1 MKTMRVLKRISKPF
15 LIVLI
20 AFLILSMNPGLNEA
34 KPKQEEV
41 KVWFS
46 SENAPA
52 DRSWYDGPKEITYK
66 LDQQSSLKITNEK
79 EINGTT
85 IFVDPDKQYQQMLG
99 VGTSLEESSIFNL
112 SKMAPGKRKQ
122 ALRDLF
128 DPKKG
133 IGMDVIRITIGTSDF
148 TAQDAFYTY
157 NDIPITETDYDLSE
171 FSIQRD
177 IDLNIVSTLKEALK
191 INPDIK
197 IFASPW
203 SPPAWMK
210 TNNSLI
216 GGRLEEKNTEVLAA
230 YYRKFV
236 QSYEEQGIPIYAMTM
251 QNEPLLEIDYP
262 SMYMPPE
269 QQSELAVLLRGELDT
284 HHLDTKLWTFDHNFS
299 EARDYVSTVF
309 EDDAANDSI
318 AGIAFH
324 DYAGDPKTMGEI
336 SRDYPD
342 KSLHLTERSVW
353 GTAGADRIAQYF
365 RNGAASYNAWVTML
379 DSNISTHHWI
389 GTPDPTMLIQNAD
402 NVNKY
407 WKIPIYYMTGNYSKF
422 VDRGAKRIDSNY
434 GSRDSVTNVS
444 FLNPDNSIV
453 TVVTNQT
460 DKAQKFRVVAEGKQF
475 VATLPARTVGTYEW
489 QHPSQQEND
498 NLIENSSFETGT
510 LDQWTERNNGASA
523 HKADAD
529 EPFTGI
535 YKLTHWHW
543 DSYQQQ
549 SAQKVTNVPDG
560 TYEASV
566 WVRSGGGQNKLHF
579 YAKDYGGAKKIADI
593 GSSPVTSYTQYKID
607 DIQVTSGQVEV
618 GVCSDANAG
627 NWAAFDRFEL
637 KQLK

>member
-1 MKTMRVLKRISKPF
+1 MRVLKRISKPF
-15 LIVLI
+15 FIVLI
-20 AFLILSMNPGLNEA
+20 AFLIMSMHPGSYHA
-34 KPKQEEV
+34 KSKQEEV

-66 LDQQSSLKITNEK
+66 LNQQQSLNITEEK

-85 IFVDPDKQYQQMLG
+85 IYVNPDKQYQEMLG
-99 VGTSLEESSIFNL
+99 VGTSLEESSIYNL

-122 ALRDLF
+122 ALKDLF

-133 IGMDVIRITIGTSDF
+133 IGMDIIRITIGTSDF

-157 NDIPITETDYDLSE
+157 NDIPITETDYDLSG

-177 IDLNIVSTLKEALK
+177 IDLNIIATLKEALK

-210 TNNSLI
+210 SNKSLI
-216 GGRLEEKNTEVLAA
+216 GGQLEDKNTEVLAA

-236 QSYEEQGIPIYAMTM
+236 QSYEAHGIPIYAMTM

-262 SMYMPPE
+262 SMYMPAK
-269 QQSELAVLLRGELDT
+269 QQRELAALLRNELDT

-299 EARDYVSTVF
+299 EGWDYVSTVL
-309 EDDAANDSI
+309 EDKAADESI

-324 DYAGDPKTMGEI
+324 DYAGDPKTMGDI
-336 SRDYPD
+336 SRAYPD
-342 KSLHLTERSVW
+342 KTIHLTERSVW

-379 DSNISTHHWI
+379 DSNINTHHWI
-389 GTPDPTMLIQNAD
+389 GTPDPTMFIQNAE
-402 NVNKY
+402 NVNRY

-453 TVVTNQT
+453 TVVINQT
-460 DKAQKFRVVAEGKQF
+460 DKDQKFRVVSEGKQF
-475 VATLPARTVGTYEW
+475 TATVPAGTVGTYEW
-489 QHPSQQEND
+489 PRPSQQENE
-498 NLIENSSFETGT
+498 NLIENDSFETGT
-510 LDQWTERNNGASA
+510 LDQWNGRNDGVTA
-523 HKADAD
+523 HKVDAD

-535 YKLTHWHW
+535 YKLTHWHS
-543 DSYQQQ
+543 DAYQQQ
-549 SAQKVTNVPDG
+549 SAQKVTNIPEG

-566 WVRSGGGQNKLHF
+566 WVRSGGGQSNLRF
-579 YAKDYGGAKKIADI
+579 YAKEYGGAKKTADI
-593 GSSPVTSYTQYKID
+593 GSSPVTNYAQYKID
-607 DIQVTSGQVEV
+607 NIQVTNGQIEV

-637 KQLK
+637 KQMK

>member
-1 MKTMRVLKRISKPF
+1 MRLLKRISKPF
-15 LIVLI
+15 FIVLI
-20 AFLILSMNPGLNEA
+20 AFLIMSMNPGLKQA
-34 KPKQEEV
+34 KSKQEEV

-66 LDQQSSLKITNEK
+66 LDQQQSINITKEE

-85 IFVDPDKQYQQMLG
+85 IFVDPDNQYQEMLG
-99 VGTSLEESSIFNL
+99 VGTSLEESSIYNL
-112 SKMAPGKRKQ
+112 SKMASGKRKQ
-122 ALRDLF
+122 VLKELF

-236 QSYEEQGIPIYAMTM
+236 QSYEAQGIPIYAMTM

-269 QQSELAVLLRGELDT
+269 QQRELATLLRNQLDT
-284 HHLDTKLWTFDHNFS
+284 HHLDTKLWTFDHNFT
-299 EARDYVSTVF
+299 EAWDYVTTVF
-309 EDDAANDSI
+309 EDEEADASI
-318 AGIAFH
+318 DGIAFH
-324 DYAGDPKTMGEI
+324 DYAGDPKLMGDI
-336 SRDYPD
+336 SRAYSD
-342 KSLHLTERSVW
+342 KSIHLTERSVW

-389 GTPDPTMLIQNAD
+389 GTPDPTMIIQNAK

-453 TVVTNQT
+453 TVVINQT
-460 DKAQKFRVVAEGKQF
+460 DKAQKFRVVSEGKQF
-475 VATLPARTVGTYEW
+475 AATLPAGTVGTYEW
-489 QHPSQQEND
+489 PRPSQQEND
-498 NLIENSSFETGT
+498 NLIENGSFETGT
-510 LDQWTERNNGASA
+510 LDQWTGRNNGVSA

-535 YKLTHWHW
+535 YKLTHWHS
-543 DSYQQQ
+543 DAYQQQ
-549 SAQKVTNVPDG
+549 SAQRITNVPDG

-579 YAKDYGGAKKIADI
+579 YANDYGGAKKITEI
-593 GSSPVTSYTQYKID
+593 GSSPVTSYTKYKID
-607 DIQVTSGQVEV
+607 DIQITNGQVEV

>member
-1 MKTMRVLKRISKPF
+1 MHVIKRLSKPF
-15 LIVLI
+15 FIVLI
-20 AFLILSMNPGLNEA
+20 TVLIISMNPGFTLAES
-34 KPKQEEV
+34 KQEEV

-52 DRSWYDGPKEITYK
+52 DRSWYEGPKEITYK
-66 LDQQSSLKITNEK
+66 LDQQPSIDITEEK
-79 EINGTT
+79 EIDGTT
-85 IFVDPDKQYQQMLG
+85 IFVDPDKQYQEMLG
-99 VGTSLEESSIFNL
+99 VGTSLEESSIYNL

-122 ALRDLF
+122 VLKDLF

-133 IGMDVIRITIGTSDF
+133 IGMDVIRLTIGTSDF

-177 IDLNIVSTLKEALK
+177 IDLNIVSTVKEALQ
-191 INPDIK
+191 INPDIR

-210 TNNSLI
+210 TNKSLI
-216 GGRLEEKNTEVLAA
+216 GGRLEDKNTEVLAA

-236 QSYEEQGIPIYAMTM
+236 QSYEAQGIPIYAMTM

-269 QQSELAVLLRGELDT
+269 QQRELAVLLRNELDA

-299 EARDYVSTVF
+299 EAWDYVSTVF
-309 EDDAANDSI
+309 EDGTADKSI

-324 DYAGDPKTMGEI
+324 DYAGEPKAMGEI
-336 SRDYPD
+336 SRAFPD
-342 KSLHLTERSVW
+342 KSIHLTERSVW

-379 DSNISTHHWI
+379 DSDISTHHWI

-444 FLNPDNSIV
+444 FLNPDDSIV
-453 TVVTNQT
+453 TVVINQT
-460 DKAQKFRVVAEGKQF
+460 DKAQKFRIVSEGKQF
-475 VATLPARTVGTYEW
+475 TAALPAGTVGTYEW
-489 QHPSQQEND
+489 PRPSPQEDD

-510 LDQWTERNNGASA
+510 LNQWMEWNNGVSA

-529 EPFTGI
+529 EPFTGV
-535 YKLTHWHW
+535 YKLTHWHS
-543 DSYQQQ
+543 DAYQQRT
-549 SAQKVTNVPDG
+549 AQTVENIPDG

-579 YAKDYGGAKKIADI
+579 YATDYGETKKITEI
-593 GSSPVTSYTQYKID
+593 GSREVTNYTKYKID
-607 DIQVTSGQVEV
+607 DIRVSNGQLEI
-618 GVCSDANAG
+618 GVCSDAKAG

-637 KQLK
+637 NQLK